1 MSQKATKIMA
11 IIALF
16 CIVASVVWTGILFI
30 VSWNKEQ
37 EIQISPEELQQIIQ
51 QQNLEEE
58 NTSSWTQIIETNTE
72 LTWTWTQE

>member
-51 QQNLEEE
+51 QQNQEEE

>member
-30 VSWNKEQ
+30 LSWSKEQ

-58 NTSSWTQIIETNTE
+58 DTSSWSQIIETNTE